1 MKSEAEAYQAIRRDW
16 KRRLNNAQ
24 RAQNIHMW
32 EAINGTKHPIIARFV
47 AKSMGSSSF
56 PKVDSEVCRKQ
67 AQFHQDKISMY
78 QNWLNQYK
86 VEVE

>member
-32 EAINGTKHPIIARFV
+32 EALNGDKHPIIARFV
-47 AKSMGSSSF
+47 ATCVGSYSF
-56 PKVDSEVCRKQ
+56 PKVDSEVCRQQ
-67 AQFHQDKISMY
+67 AQLHQDKVSMY
-78 QNWLNQYK
+78 QIWLNQYK
-86 VEVE
+86 VEV